1 MLCCR
6 RRYAWGDDE
15 VGVLKRQPLRW
26 FDLGLTIVDSL
37 DTLLMMGLEEE
48 YHEVSSALVFDH
60 R

>member
-1 MLCCR
+1 
-6 RRYAWGDDE
+6 